1 MTQNSMGAEQGTFRE
16 KLLEPE
22 LIEPALHDD
31 AAVTRIRVAKFKRK
45 MMRSVSNDGPAEVDA
60 LDIRNEKEPAHS
72 LMTYLKVMDPARD
85 SDARQ
90 NIDVYFTKEY
100 AKLNELIENGEA
112 KFFEIWSKH
121 GHVTHSAIKREIH
134 TTIDG
139 EKYYDL
145 ISPYGYGGPVVHSH
159 TDLNKITSEF
169 NECFKLYCHNNNIV
183 SEFIRFHPVEQNQ
196 LDFKDIYDTTYM
208 RKTVGTDFKKFEDT
222 FQNEFSRTARTKI
235 RKRLRDDRF
244 SFHVEKGFADIETF
258 IDIYNTTME
267 RHNAGQFYYFNKEY
281 FYALKDKFH
290 DDILTIS
297 VKFEDEI
304 IAMGLYFL
312 SGDIIHDHLNG
323 TKPEHLELSPAYL
336 LKYASMKWG
345 VENGYS
351 KIHYGGGVSNA
362 EDDPVLHFKKRFSK
376 HTEFDFYI
384 GKKIWNEEVYDKLC
398 KMRGMDKDR
407 SFFPAYR

>member
-1 MTQNSMGAEQGTFRE
+1 MTQKSMGAEQGTFRE
-16 KLLEPE
+16 KPLDPE
-22 LIEPALHDD
+22 LIETALKNDTAD
-31 AAVTRIRVAKFKRK
+31 TRIKVARFKK
-45 MMRSVSNDGPAEVDA
+45 KVKNTPADAGLSAADA
-60 LDIRNEKEPAHS
+60 LDIRGEKETPHS
-72 LMTYLKVMDPARD
+72 VMTYLKVIDPVREKD
-85 SDARQ
+85 VKQ
-90 NIDVYFTKEY
+90 NFDMYFTREY
-100 AKLNELIENGEA
+100 VKLNELIENGEA
-112 KFFEIWSKH
+112 KFFEIKSKH
-121 GHVTHSAIKREIH
+121 GHITHSAIKREIH
-134 TTIDG
+134 TTVDG

-145 ISPYGYGGPVVHSH
+145 ISPYGYGGPVVHSY
-159 TDLNKITSEF
+159 TNLDKILDEF

-183 SEFIRFHPVEQNQ
+183 SEFIRFHPVVQNQ
-196 LDFKDIYDTTYM
+196 IDFKDIYETTYM
-208 RKTVGTDFKKFEDT
+208 RNTVGTDFKKFEDT

-244 SFHVEKGFADIETF
+244 AFHVEKGFTDIESF

-267 RHNAGQFYYFNKEY
+267 RHNAGQFYYFNREY
-281 FYALKDKFH
+281 FYAMKDKFQ

-323 TKPEHLELSPAYL
+323 TKPEYLEYSPAYL

-384 GKKIWNEEVYDKLC
+384 GKKIWNKEVYNKLC
-398 KMRGMDKDR
+398 DMRGMDKNR
-407 SFFPAYR
+407 AFFPAYR